1 MSTGRRV
8 AFGALAVALF
18 LLFAGSS
25 SSGVLVHAQ
34 SQAPANTRLQ
44 PFTILSPNFHD
55 GGPLPLS
62 SEGNAGGCTGKD
74 IASSFFW
81 TNVPAQTS
89 SFALLMN
96 DVDAP
101 ISGGFH
107 HWITYNI
114 PATARTLHGNAPFT
128 QGTNS
133 ANVQTYVGPCPPPT
147 GERHHYIFTLYALS
161 IATIPQAGLTF
172 DGVLQAISG
181 KVVGATTIVGTFF
194 RVPANTDMNAG

>member
-1 MSTGRRV
+1 MFKSRRIALV
-8 AFGALAVALF
+8 ALAVSLF
-18 LLFAGSS
+18 LLLASS
-25 SSGVLVHAQ
+25 NSSGPLAHAQ
-34 SQAPANTRLQ
+34 AQTPADHKLQ
-44 PFTILSPNFHD
+44 PFTIFSPNFHD

-62 SEGNAGGCTGKD
+62 SEGSFGCTGQNS
-74 IASSFFW
+74 APSFFW
-81 TNVPAQTS
+81 KNVPAQTS

-114 PATARTLHGNAPFT
+114 PAAARTLHGNAPFT

-161 IATIPQAGLTF
+161 IANIPQPGLTF

-194 RVPANTDMNAG
+194 RVPAGMDAD

>member
-1 MSTGRRV
+1 MPTGRRV
-8 AFGALAVALF
+8 ALVALAVALF
-18 LLFAGSS
+18 LLLASSS
-25 SSGVLVHAQ
+25 SSGALVHAQ
-34 SQAPANTRLQ
+34 SQAPAHTKLQ
-44 PFTILSPNFHD
+44 PFSIFSPNFHD

-62 SEGNAGGCTGKD
+62 SEGSSGCTGKN
-74 IASSFFW
+74 IAPSFFW

-128 QGTNS
+128 QGTNG

-147 GERHHYIFTLYALS
+147 GERHHYIFTLYALNV
-161 IATIPQAGLTF
+161 ANIPQAGLTF

-194 RVPANTDMNAG
+194 RVPTNTNANAG